1 MLPLADSPKMF
12 GGNRGSTPTSTE
24 SQFMRIIFQTDVPSF
39 QINRTKDEDELARR
53 TSASAERSLAFV
65 QR

>member
-1 MLPLADSPKMF
+1 MRQSGKDA
-12 GGNRGSTPTSTE
+12 RVCH
-24 SQFMRIIFQTDVPSF
+24 FMRIIFQTDVPSF